1 MFVCEKGGRK
11 RGISGSSS
19 IPSYPLALNWC
30 GEGTLHRSPVEL
42 CRFSFVFE
50 KALESVKVLLFYI
63 YARCLVRT
71 CVVCSGLEPSNTS
84 RGCNPALRFQGVA
97 TTGPFVCVFVCWENL
112 VFLKIRAG
120 ASALHSF
127 PDPFSLIPAAFGR
140 SLPPQMLAN
149 TG

>member
-50 KALESVKVLLFYI
+50 RALEAVKVLLCPDI
-63 YARCLVRT
+63 YLCALFGART
-71 CVVCSGLEPSNTS
+71 CVVCSGLEQYLQ
-84 RGCNPALRFQGVA
+84 RL
-97 TTGPFVCVFVCWENL
+97 
-112 VFLKIRAG
+112 
-120 ASALHSF
+120 
-127 PDPFSLIPAAFGR
+127 
-140 SLPPQMLAN
+140 
-149 TG
+149 

>member
-50 KALESVKVLLFYI
+50 RALEAVKVLLCPDI
-63 YARCLVRT
+63 YLCALFGAYLC
-71 CVVCSGLEPSNTS
+71 GLLW
-84 RGCNPALRFQGVA
+84 GCNPALRFQGVA
-97 TTGPFVCVFVCWENL
+97 TTGPFVCVFVCRENL

-140 SLPPQMLAN
+140 GLPPQRLAN

>member
-50 KALESVKVLLFYI
+50 KALEAVKVSLYIFTRAVWCVPVWSALVSSRAIPPEAVTLPSGFREWLAPALLFV
-63 YARCLVRT
+63 CLCAGRT
-71 CVVCSGLEPSNTS
+71 WY
-84 RGCNPALRFQGVA
+84 F
-97 TTGPFVCVFVCWENL
+97 
-112 VFLKIRAG
+112 
-120 ASALHSF
+120 
-127 PDPFSLIPAAFGR
+127 
-140 SLPPQMLAN
+140 
-149 TG
+149 